1 MYRKFVKRVIDF
13 TLSLVAIIILIP
25 AYIIIAVIV
34 RIKMGSPVLFS
45 QERIG
50 KNEKPFKLYKFR
62 SMTDERDADGSLLDE
77 TLRLTKIG
85 TFIRSSSLDE
95 LPELFLILTGK
106 MSIIGPRPLPTYY
119 GPFFH
124 EDERVRHIVRGGL
137 LPPDSLSGR
146 PLTIWEEQFEYETY
160 YAKNVS
166 FLLDVKVLFTTLKIL
181 IRRFTTNYGSDF
193 RPHLNVYRTNE
204 MVKQEISID

>member
-85 TFIRSSSLDE
+85 TFSRSSSLDE

-146 PLTIWEEQFEYETY
+146 PLTIWEEQFEYEIEHGSLYVGSPETV
-160 YAKNVS
+160 AKKIARAM
-166 FLLDVKVLFTTLKIL
+166 KVL
-181 IRRFTTNYGSDF
+181 D
-193 RPHLNVYRTNE
+193 LNVYRTNE

>member
-1 MYRKFVKRVIDF
+1 
-13 TLSLVAIIILIP
+13 
-25 AYIIIAVIV
+25 
-34 RIKMGSPVLFS
+34 
-45 QERIG
+45 
-50 KNEKPFKLYKFR
+50 
-62 SMTDERDADGSLLDE
+62 MTDERDADGSLLDE

>member
-106 MSIIGPRPLPTYY
+106 VPGV
-119 GPFFH
+119 H
-124 EDERVRHIVRGGL
+124 RV
-137 LPPDSLSGR
+137 
-146 PLTIWEEQFEYETY
+146 
-160 YAKNVS
+160 K
-166 FLLDVKVLFTTLKIL
+166 
-181 IRRFTTNYGSDF
+181 NYG
-193 RPHLNVYRTNE
+193 
-204 MVKQEISID
+204 